1 MKTIFESRYN
11 KDEDFYL
18 KLLVDS
24 TIVLDTN
31 VILSLY
37 KLSEPTREYFISV
50 LERINERLWLPFQV
64 GNEFF
69 ANRLSVI
76 SEQVK
81 SYNEFEKALQNIQNT
96 LSNKRNHP
104 FLLEETSKEL
114 TSSLNVV
121 YEDLKSSKIK
131 YESLISSDII
141 LEKILDLY
149 DGKVGNEY
157 TEAEL
162 NEYIEIAKERYKKKI
177 PPGYKDFKSK
187 GGDKD
192 EGTLF
197 GYDRI
202 RPYGDFILWKQTIDF
217 AKNNS
222 NVIIVTD
229 DTKEDWYQEA
239 HGRTLGPRHELITE
253 FKKETGKNIHIYQSD
268 VFISRIE
275 KALGINAN
283 QEAVD
288 EIKASNIER
297 HNELSSDSL
306 IKNATAIQEINANKI
321 LNSILHDNEES
332 RKALSMSLFDILG
345 KNPPPPSLF
354 NKKRLN
360 KLHNALESTL
370 HEIDIIESILKSA
383 EHQDM
388 DEDSEFELRELKEKL
403 SLLKLEENTIIK
415 MINNLKK

>member
-11 KDEDFYL
+11 KDDDFYL
-18 KLLVDS
+18 ELLAKS

-50 LERINERLWLPFQV
+50 LEKISNRLWLPFQV

-104 FLLEETSKEL
+104 FLQEETSKEL
-114 TSSLNVV
+114 TSSLHIV
-121 YEDLKSSKIK
+121 YEDLKSSKEK

-157 TEAEL
+157 TEEEL

-197 GYDRI
+197 GYDKI

-222 NVIIVTD
+222 DVIIVTD

-306 IKNATAIQEINANKI
+306 LKNTSTIKEFNANK
-321 LNSILHDNEES
+321 LLTSLLHENKAS
-332 RKALSMSLFDILG
+332 RKSLDLFDIFD
-345 KNPPPPSLF
+345 KTPSSLSLI
-354 NKKRLN
+354 NKKKLN
-360 KLHNALESTL
+360 KLYTTLESIL
-370 HEIDIIESILKSA
+370 HEIDIIESILKSV
-383 EHQDM
+383 ENQDM
-388 DEDSEFELRELKEKL
+388 DDDSKLELSELKEKL
-403 SLLKLEENTIIK
+403 TLLKVDEITIIK